1 MCAPNPF
8 AKRFN
13 VPLNTHILIAVYLY
27 VESHNGKPLFW
38 ATKRAK
44 QKREVNNTQKASNFC
59 LFANWPHD
67 IYTGT
72 QKKSDSMSNK
82 SLCDVMLLCYSR
94 STVDFQLIKNKN
106 ERS

>member
-27 VESHNGKPLFW
+27 VESHNGKPIFW

-72 QKKSDSMSNK
+72 QKRATQWATN
-82 SLCDVMLLCYSR
+82 LYVMLCCCVIPE
-94 STVDFQLIKNKN
+94 TQLIFN
-106 ERS
+106 